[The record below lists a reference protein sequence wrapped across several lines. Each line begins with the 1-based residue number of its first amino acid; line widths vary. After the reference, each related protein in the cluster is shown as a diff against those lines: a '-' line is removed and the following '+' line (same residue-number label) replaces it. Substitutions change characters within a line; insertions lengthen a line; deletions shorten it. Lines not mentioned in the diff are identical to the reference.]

1 MYTYPT
7 AILALFAHSQ
17 VIQVM
22 NPVVLFPR
30 EGGMRGLQGVAQAL
44 VCLAD
49 QLREV
54 VQVVQLEVK
63 ARQWPRER
71 KTNM

>member
-22 NPVVLFPR
+22 TPVVLFPR
-30 EGGMRGLQGVAQAL
+30 EGGMRGLQGVEQAL
-44 VCLAD
+44 VCLAE
-49 QLREV
+49 QLRAV
-54 VQVVQLEVK
+54 VQVVQLEVE